1 MTHPR
6 CEGAT
11 DAAVAGMLTPMTA
24 FAAIDLAT
32 LPPELRALV
41 EAERA
46 ARRALEQEVKAL
58 AAQNRRLEHLVREFR
73 QALHGRKSEKLG
85 VDERQ
90 LAFEDLETAVAE
102 VETAQ
107 AAAGVTR
114 SGSRPEGASARR
126 HLGRLPQELPR
137 IERVLEPESTLC
149 PCGCGAMVRIGED
162 RSERLDITPA
172 RFRVIVTVRPKYAC
186 RRCAGAM
193 AQAAAPAHLI
203 EGALPTEAL
212 LAHVL
217 VAKYADHLPLYRQAQ
232 IYART
237 GVSLSRA
244 VLADWMG
251 KAAFHLRPVFDRLAE
266 QLKASGKL
274 FMDETRAPVLDPGR
288 GATKTGY
295 LWALARDDRRWGGA
309 DPPGVV
315 YFYAPGRGAEH
326 AEAMLAGFTGVL
338 QVDGYSAYKTLAGK
352 RPADAPLTLAHCW
365 AHGRRQLRELFD
377 QDASPIAA
385 EGLRRIAELYRIEA
399 EIAGQPP
406 ERRRAVRQER
416 AKPLVLAFGAWLAE
430 ARAKLSPKSRAG
442 EKLAYFAHH
451 WQGLQVFLDDGRV
464 EIDTNAV
471 ENRIRPLVLTRKN
484 ALFAGHDEG
493 ARNWGRIASL
503 IETAKM
509 NGVDPAA
516 YLTAILEAIARGHP
530 KSRLDE
536 LLPWAAKPASS

>member
-1 MTHPR
+1 VS
-6 CEGAT
+6 AT
-11 DAAVAGMLTPMTA
+11 EAVMTA
-24 FAAIDLAT
+24 TLTAMPAPEEADLTA
-32 LPPELRALV
+32 LPPELRAFV

-46 ARRALEQEVKAL
+46 ARQVLEQEVKAL
-58 AAQNRRLEHLVREFR
+58 AEQNRRLEHLVREFR
-73 QALHGRKSEKLG
+73 QALHGRKSERLSA
-85 VDERQ
+85 DERQ
-90 LAFEDLETAVAE
+90 LAFEDLEAAVAE
-102 VETAQ
+102 VEAAQ
-107 AAAGVTR
+107 AAAGAR
-114 SGSRPEGASARR
+114 RLEMPREEGISVRR

-137 IERVLEPESTLC
+137 IERVLEPASTLC
-149 PCGCGAMVRIGED
+149 PCGCGAMARIGED

-172 RFRVIVTVRPKYAC
+172 QFQVIVTIRPKYAC

-193 AQAAAPAHLI
+193 AQATAPAHLI

-232 IYART
+232 IYARA
-237 GVSLSRA
+237 GINLCRA
-244 VLADWMG
+244 VLADWVG
-251 KAAFHLRPVFDRLAE
+251 KAAFHLRPVVDRLAE
-266 QLKASGKL
+266 HLKGSGKL
-274 FMDETRAPVLDPGR
+274 FMDETTAPVLDPGR

-326 AEAMLAGFTGVL
+326 AGAMLAGFTGVL
-338 QVDGYSAYKTLAGK
+338 QVDGYSAYKTLASR
-352 RPADAPLTLAHCW
+352 RPVDAPLTLAHCW
-365 AHGRRQLRELFD
+365 AHGRRQLRALFD
-377 QDASPIAA
+377 QDASPVAE

-399 EIAGQPP
+399 AIAGQPP
-406 ERRRAVRQER
+406 ERRRAVRQEH
-416 AKPLVLAFGAWLAE
+416 AKPLVLAFGAWLAT

-451 WQGLQVFLDDGRV
+451 WDGLQVFLDDGRV

-516 YLTAILEAIARGHP
+516 YLTATLEAIARGHP
-530 KSRLDE
+530 NSRLHE
-536 LLPWAAKPASS
+536 LLPWAANPASS